1 MFFLSSTIH
10 ANHHIQNSENR
21 FIRYSLISI
30 WGLLI
35 FFGFLSFI
43 QPNWLKGISS
53 PGKKSEALEQ
63 KNYGDRFL
71 KKGDYRT
78 AISHYKKAIKIQ
90 PDLNSAIGNIGISYT
105 QLKLYDKAIVI
116 FKHLLKSDIRYIHT
130 NYYNLAELYKRK
142 GDTESA
148 IKYYIKSAETNPFPI
163 YSYQYLGELY
173 LKLQKWDLAIE
184 SFQLALENKLTLEN
198 SYYGMLERVEKSSQ
212 DEPEILK
219 VIKSLKEIPGYFNQF
234 NYKIFESML
243 KRDKEIAKT
252 YNFLGYAYARKNN
265 YAEAILNFEKALEI
279 WPNFSEAKNNL
290 QKAIKKN

>member
-10 ANHHIQNSENR
+10 AKHNTQNSEDR
-21 FIRYSLISI
+21 FIRFSLVSI

-35 FFGFLSFI
+35 VFGFLSLL
-43 QPNWLKGISS
+43 QPNWLKEISS

-71 KKGDYRT
+71 KKGDFRT
-78 AISHYKKAIKIQ
+78 AIIYYKKAIKIQ

-105 QLKLYDKAIVI
+105 QLKLYDKAIEI
-116 FKHLLKSDIRYIHT
+116 FKHLLESDTKHLHT

-142 GDTESA
+142 GDIESA

-163 YSYQYLGELY
+163 YSYQYLGDLY
-173 LKLQKWDLAIE
+173 LKLQKWDLAIN

-198 SYYGMLERVEKSSQ
+198 SYYGMLERVKKFSQ

-219 VIKSLKEIPGYFNQF
+219 VIKSLKEIPENFNQF
-234 NYKIFESML
+234 DYKIYESML
-243 KRDKEIAKT
+243 KSDKEIAKT
-252 YNFLGYAYARKNN
+252 HNFIGYAYIRKNN
-265 YAEAILNFEKALEI
+265 YVEAILNLKKALKI

-290 QKAIKKN
+290 QKAIQKN